1 MAAPAPKERIAK
13 SADAK
18 SSTMSMRQRIEGRRT
33 DEIIIAFCGPVGCN
47 LADVIRSIRL
57 QFEEYGYITEHV
69 KVSDIIRGHFRTHGL
84 PPELKSLSLDV
95 STGQERYTTLQDL
108 GNELR
113 KKFDPP
119 ILAALAMQEIAVK
132 RTIAKGPDGKAPKT
146 VYIIDQLKHPEE
158 VELFKLVYG
167 DIFYL
172 IGVLSPEKIR
182 FNYLTRTERIPK
194 HEAQFLI
201 DRDRNELNA
210 THGQKLEKTLQLAD
224 FFIRNNQDSV
234 SNLTA
239 PCQRFAALVHGKN
252 GITPTA
258 DESGM
263 YAAYSASLKSAC
275 LSRQVGA
282 AIVNKEGNV
291 ISLGWN
297 DVPKFGGGLYTSD
310 STNDQRC
317 IFHGGKCY
325 NDIHKS
331 HLIDDIVNIVS
342 QKVAVTQE
350 IKDELA
356 RLIQKE
362 TRAGSIIEFSRAIHA
377 EMEAI
382 LGLARSHGNSTD
394 SCVLYTTTFPC
405 HNCARH
411 IIAAGIKR
419 VVYIE
424 PYEKSLALDLHEDA
438 ITTDSWTPDKT
449 LFETF
454 SGVPPSKY
462 AAFFMSRGDKKDKA
476 GQAVDIIKTDAL
488 HIGTQYLDPYQT
500 IEGKVVQDLLTKVGA
515 FTPPPPS
522 GPGGAPAWPTPNTH
536 GGLIGPSSAFPTG
549 HQSANGPR
557 PPQSPPPAQVA
568 PPPPP
573 VQFAPPPPPTI
584 KPAE

>member
-1 MAAPAPKERIAK
+1 MSAAVSKERLGTPG
-13 SADAK
+13 DTK
-18 SSTMSMRQRIEGRRT
+18 SSSITIRQRIEGRRV

-47 LADVIRSIRL
+47 LADVIRSTRA
-57 QFEEYGYITEHV
+57 QFEEYGYVTEHI
-69 KVSDIIRGHFRTHGL
+69 KVSDIIRKHFKAHGF
-84 PPELKSLSLDV
+84 PPEFSESPVDALS
-95 STGQERYTTLQDL
+95 GMKRYTTLQDL

-113 KKFDPP
+113 KKYDPP
-119 ILAALAMQEIAVK
+119 ILAALAMQEIAVH
-132 RTIAKGPDGKAPKT
+132 RTISKGAEAKAPKT

-167 DIFYL
+167 EIFYL

-182 FNYLTRTERIPK
+182 FNYLTRTERISK
-194 HEAQFLI
+194 HDAQYLI
-201 DRDRNELNA
+201 ERDRNELNA
-210 THGQKLEKTLQLAD
+210 SHGQKLEKTLQKAD
-224 FFIRNNQDSV
+224 YFIRNNQDSV
-234 SNLTA
+234 SNLAA

-252 GITPTA
+252 GITPTT

-310 STNDQRC
+310 ITNDQRC
-317 IFHGGKCY
+317 IYHGAKCY
-325 NDIHKS
+325 NDIHKT
-331 HLIDDIVNIVS
+331 HLIDDIVSIIS
-342 QKVAVTQE
+342 AKVEVTQE
-350 IKDELA
+350 TKNELA
-356 RLIQKE
+356 KLIQKE

-382 LGLARSHGNSTD
+382 LGLARSQGNSTD

-438 ITTDSWTPDKT
+438 ITTDSGTLGKT

-454 SGVPPSKY
+454 AGVSPSKY
-462 AAFFMSRGDKKDKA
+462 AAFFISKGDKKNQL
-476 GQAVDIIKTDAL
+476 GQAIDIIKTDAR
-488 HIGTQYLDPYQT
+488 HIGVQYLDPYET
-500 IEGKVVQDLLTKVGA
+500 IESKVVQDLQSKVGDLTA
-515 FTPPPPS
+515 LHLASGQQRPLPPVAPANDPDPTP
-522 GPGGAPAWPTPNTH
+522 GPG
-536 GGLIGPSSAFPTG
+536 
-549 HQSANGPR
+549 
-557 PPQSPPPAQVA
+557 VA
-568 PPPPP
+568 
-573 VQFAPPPPPTI
+573 
-584 KPAE
+584 

>member
-1 MAAPAPKERIAK
+1 MSAAVSKERLGTPG
-13 SADAK
+13 DTK
-18 SSTMSMRQRIEGRRT
+18 SSSITIRQRIEGRRV

-47 LADVIRSIRL
+47 LADVIRSTRA
-57 QFEEYGYITEHV
+57 QFEEYGYVTEHI
-69 KVSDIIRGHFRTHGL
+69 KVSDIIRKHFKAYGL
-84 PPELKSLSLDV
+84 PPEFSESPLDV
-95 STGQERYTTLQDL
+95 LSGMKRYTTLQDL

-113 KKFDPP
+113 KKYDPP
-119 ILAALAMQEIAVK
+119 ILAALAMQEIAVH
-132 RTIAKGPDGKAPKT
+132 RTISKGAEAKAPKT

-167 DIFYL
+167 EIFYL

-182 FNYLTRTERIPK
+182 FNYLTRTERISK
-194 HEAQFLI
+194 HDAQYLI
-201 DRDRNELNA
+201 ERDRNELNA
-210 THGQKLEKTLQLAD
+210 SHGQKLEKTLQRAD
-224 FFIRNNQDSV
+224 YFIRNNQDSV
-234 SNLTA
+234 SNLAA

-252 GITPTA
+252 GITPTT

-310 STNDQRC
+310 IANDQRC
-317 IFHGGKCY
+317 IYHGAKCY
-325 NDIHKS
+325 NDIHKT
-331 HLIDDIVNIVS
+331 HLIDDIVSIIS
-342 QKVAVTQE
+342 AKVEVTQE
-350 IKDELA
+350 TKNELA

-382 LGLARSHGNSTD
+382 LGLARSQGNSTD

-438 ITTDSWTPDKT
+438 ITTDSGTLGKT

-454 SGVPPSKY
+454 AGVSPSKY
-462 AAFFMSRGDKKDKA
+462 AAFFMSKGDKKNQL
-476 GQAVDIIKTDAL
+476 GQAIDIIKTDAR
-488 HIGTQYLDPYQT
+488 HIGVQYLDPYET
-500 IEGKVVQDLLTKVGA
+500 IESKVVQDLQSKVGDLTA
-515 FTPPPPS
+515 PPLASGQQRPLPPVAPANDPDPTP
-522 GPGGAPAWPTPNTH
+522 GPGAA
-536 GGLIGPSSAFPTG
+536 
-549 HQSANGPR
+549 
-557 PPQSPPPAQVA
+557 
-568 PPPPP
+568 
-573 VQFAPPPPPTI
+573 
-584 KPAE
+584 

>member
-1 MAAPAPKERIAK
+1 M
-13 SADAK
+13 
-18 SSTMSMRQRIEGRRT
+18 
-33 DEIIIAFCGPVGCN
+33 
-47 LADVIRSIRL
+47 
-57 QFEEYGYITEHV
+57 
-69 KVSDIIRGHFRTHGL
+69 
-84 PPELKSLSLDV
+84 
-95 STGQERYTTLQDL
+95 
-108 GNELR
+108 
-113 KKFDPP
+113 
-119 ILAALAMQEIAVK
+119 
-132 RTIAKGPDGKAPKT
+132 
-146 VYIIDQLKHPEE
+146 
-158 VELFKLVYG
+158 
-167 DIFYL
+167 
-172 IGVLSPEKIR
+172 
-182 FNYLTRTERIPK
+182 
-194 HEAQFLI
+194 
-201 DRDRNELNA
+201 
-210 THGQKLEKTLQLAD
+210 
-224 FFIRNNQDSV
+224 
-234 SNLTA
+234 
-239 PCQRFAALVHGKN
+239 
-252 GITPTA
+252 
-258 DESGM
+258 
-263 YAAYSASLKSAC
+263 
-275 LSRQVGA
+275 
-282 AIVNKEGNV
+282 
-291 ISLGWN
+291 
-297 DVPKFGGGLYTSD
+297 
-310 STNDQRC
+310 
-317 IFHGGKCY
+317 
-325 NDIHKS
+325 
-331 HLIDDIVNIVS
+331 
-342 QKVAVTQE
+342 AVTQE

-438 ITTDSWTPDKT
+438 ITTDAWTPDKT

-557 PPQSPPPAQVA
+557 SPQS
-568 PPPPP
+568 PPP